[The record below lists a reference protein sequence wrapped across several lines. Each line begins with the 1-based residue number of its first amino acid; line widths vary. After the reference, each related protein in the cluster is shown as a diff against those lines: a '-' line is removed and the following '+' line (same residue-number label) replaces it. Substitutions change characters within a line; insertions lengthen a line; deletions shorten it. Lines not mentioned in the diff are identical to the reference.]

1 MAQDT
6 PKDNAGFT
14 LPAPASAPPAADAP
28 AAGAAATTATTEP
41 APALD
46 PASTTDTSS
55 RDTLIGG
62 VVLLLLLLLL
72 LLLVLVSTAARRR
85 GFYGSAGP
93 WIGGGMGGGWGGGFG
108 IGGAVLLILFVAF
121 FFAKNPYANGLVA
134 KRVPPNKANA
144 SGWWLFIFLASLA
157 TGVVLAAVNAHKFLA
172 PLFMGPLVLVGL
184 VALLLTFTSSRR

>member
-6 PKDNAGFT
+6 PKDNTGFT
-14 LPAPASAPPAADAP
+14 LPAPVTAPASAPPAADAP
-28 AAGAAATTATTEP
+28 AASAATTATTEA
-41 APALD
+41 APAFD
-46 PASTTDTSS
+46 AAGTTDTSS
-55 RDTLIGG
+55 RDTLVGG
-62 VVLLLLLLLL
+62 VVLLL
-72 LLLVLVSTAARRR
+72 
-85 GFYGSAGP
+85 
-93 WIGGGMGGGWGGGFG
+93 
-108 IGGAVLLILFVAF
+108 LFVAF
-121 FFAKNPYANGLVA
+121 FFAKNAYANGLVA

>member
-14 LPAPASAPPAADAP
+14 LPAPVTAPASAPPAADA
-28 AAGAAATTATTEP
+28 AGASASATTATTEP

-55 RDTLIGG
+55 RDTLVGG
-62 VVLLLLLLLL
+62 VVLLLL
-72 LLLVLVSTAARRR
+72 
-85 GFYGSAGP
+85 F
-93 WIGGGMGGGWGGGFG
+93 I
-108 IGGAVLLILFVAF
+108 AF
-121 FFAKNPYANGLVA
+121 FFAKNAYANGLVA

-157 TGVVLAAVNAHKFLA
+157 TAVVLAAVNAHKFLA

-184 VALLLTFTSSRR
+184 VALVLTFTSSKN

>member
-14 LPAPASAPPAADAP
+14 LPAPVTAPASAPPAADA
-28 AAGAAATTATTEP
+28 AGASASATTATTEA

-55 RDTLIGG
+55 RDTLVGG
-62 VVLLLLLLLL
+62 VVLLLL
-72 LLLVLVSTAARRR
+72 
-85 GFYGSAGP
+85 F
-93 WIGGGMGGGWGGGFG
+93 I
-108 IGGAVLLILFVAF
+108 AF
-121 FFAKNPYANGLVA
+121 FFAKNAYANGLVA

>member
-14 LPAPASAPPAADAP
+14 LPAPVTAPASAPPAADA
-28 AAGAAATTATTEP
+28 AGTSASATTATTEP

-55 RDTLIGG
+55 RDTLVGG
-62 VVLLLLLLLL
+62 VVLLLL
-72 LLLVLVSTAARRR
+72 
-85 GFYGSAGP
+85 F
-93 WIGGGMGGGWGGGFG
+93 I
-108 IGGAVLLILFVAF
+108 AF
-121 FFAKNPYANGLVA
+121 FFAKNAYANGLVA

-184 VALLLTFTSSRR
+184 VALLLTFTSTRR

>member
-6 PKDNAGFT
+6 PKDNTGFT
-14 LPAPASAPPAADAP
+14 LPAPVPASAPPAADAP
-28 AAGAAATTATTEP
+28 AAASATTATTEP

-46 PASTTDTSS
+46 TVGTTDTSS
-55 RDTLIGG
+55 RDTLVGG
-62 VVLLLLLLLL
+62 VVLLLL
-72 LLLVLVSTAARRR
+72 
-85 GFYGSAGP
+85 F
-93 WIGGGMGGGWGGGFG
+93 I
-108 IGGAVLLILFVAF
+108 AF
-121 FFAKNPYANGLVA
+121 FFAKNAYANGLVA

-157 TGVVLAAVNAHKFLA
+157 TGVVLATVNAHKFLA

>member
-1 MAQDT
+1 MAQET

-14 LPAPASAPPAADAP
+14 LPAPVSAPASAPPAADA
-28 AAGAAATTATTEP
+28 AGASASATTATTES

-46 PASTTDTSS
+46 PASMTDTSS

-62 VVLLLLLLLL
+62 VVLLLL
-72 LLLVLVSTAARRR
+72 
-85 GFYGSAGP
+85 F
-93 WIGGGMGGGWGGGFG
+93 I
-108 IGGAVLLILFVAF
+108 AF
-121 FFAKNPYANGLVA
+121 FFAKNAYANGLVA

>member
-14 LPAPASAPPAADAP
+14 LPPPAAEPATPATPVTAAP
-28 AAGAAATTATTEP
+28 ATSASVET

-46 PASTTDTSS
+46 QVGATDTSS

-62 VVLLLLLLLL
+62 
-72 LLLVLVSTAARRR
+72 
-85 GFYGSAGP
+85 
-93 WIGGGMGGGWGGGFG
+93 
-108 IGGAVLLILFVAF
+108 AVLLVLFVAF
-121 FFAKNPYANGLVA
+121 FFAKNAYANGLVG
-134 KRVPPNKANA
+134 KRVSPNKANA

-157 TGVVLAAVNAHKFLA
+157 TAVVLAAVNSHKFLA

-184 VALLLTFTSSRR
+184 VALVLTFTSSKN

>member
-1 MAQDT
+1 MAQET

-28 AAGAAATTATTEP
+28 GSAAPAATTATTEP

-46 PASTTDTSS
+46 PASATDTSS
-55 RDTLIGG
+55 RDTLVGG
-62 VVLLLLLLLL
+62 VVLLLL
-72 LLLVLVSTAARRR
+72 
-85 GFYGSAGP
+85 F
-93 WIGGGMGGGWGGGFG
+93 I
-108 IGGAVLLILFVAF
+108 AF
-121 FFAKNPYANGLVA
+121 FFAKNAYANGLVA

>member
-1 MAQDT
+1 MAQET
-6 PKDNAGFT
+6 PKDNSGFT
-14 LPAPASAPPAADAP
+14 LPAPASVPPAADAS
-28 AAGAAATTATTEP
+28 AAASATTATTEA

-55 RDTLIGG
+55 RDTLVGG
-62 VVLLLLLLLL
+62 VVLLLL
-72 LLLVLVSTAARRR
+72 
-85 GFYGSAGP
+85 F
-93 WIGGGMGGGWGGGFG
+93 I
-108 IGGAVLLILFVAF
+108 AF
-121 FFAKNPYANGLVA
+121 FFAKNAYANGLVA

-184 VALLLTFTSSRR
+184 VALLLTYTSSRR

>member
-6 PKDNAGFT
+6 PKDNTGFT
-14 LPAPASAPPAADAP
+14 LPAPVTAPASAPPAADAS
-28 AAGAAATTATTEP
+28 AAASAATGTTEP
-41 APALD
+41 APAFD
-46 PASTTDTSS
+46 AAGTTDTSS

-62 VVLLLLLLLL
+62 VVLLLL
-72 LLLVLVSTAARRR
+72 
-85 GFYGSAGP
+85 F
-93 WIGGGMGGGWGGGFG
+93 I
-108 IGGAVLLILFVAF
+108 AF
-121 FFAKNPYANGLVA
+121 FFAKNAYANGLVA

-144 SGWWLFIFLASLA
+144 AGWWLFIFLASLA

>member
-14 LPAPASAPPAADAP
+14 LPPPAAEPATPATPATAAP
-28 AAGAAATTATTEP
+28 ATSASVET

-46 PASTTDTSS
+46 QVGATDTSS
-55 RDTLIGG
+55 RDTL
-62 VVLLLLLLLL
+62 
-72 LLLVLVSTAARRR
+72 
-85 GFYGSAGP
+85 
-93 WIGGGMGGGWGGGFG
+93 

-121 FFAKNPYANGLVA
+121 FFAKNAYANGLVA
-134 KRVPPNKANA
+134 KRVSPNKANA

-157 TGVVLAAVNAHKFLA
+157 TAVVLAAVNAHKFLA

-184 VALLLTFTSSRR
+184 VALVLTFTSSKN

>member
-14 LPAPASAPPAADAP
+14 LPPPAAEPATPATPATAAP
-28 AAGAAATTATTEP
+28 ATSASVET

-46 PASTTDTSS
+46 QVGATDTSS

-62 VVLLLLLLLL
+62 
-72 LLLVLVSTAARRR
+72 
-85 GFYGSAGP
+85 
-93 WIGGGMGGGWGGGFG
+93 
-108 IGGAVLLILFVAF
+108 AVLLVLFVAF
-121 FFAKNPYANGLVA
+121 FFAKNAYANGLVA
-134 KRVPPNKANA
+134 KRVSPNKANA

-157 TGVVLAAVNAHKFLA
+157 TAVVLAAVNSHKFLA

-184 VALLLTFTSSRR
+184 VALVLTFTSSKN

>member
-14 LPAPASAPPAADAP
+14 LPAPASAPPVADAP
-28 AAGAAATTATTEP
+28 AAGAASAAATATTEP

-55 RDTLIGG
+55 RDTLVGG
-62 VVLLLLLLLL
+62 VVLLLL
-72 LLLVLVSTAARRR
+72 
-85 GFYGSAGP
+85 F
-93 WIGGGMGGGWGGGFG
+93 I
-108 IGGAVLLILFVAF
+108 AF
-121 FFAKNPYANGLVA
+121 FFAKNAYANGLVA

>member
-6 PKDNAGFT
+6 PKDNTGFT
-14 LPAPASAPPAADAP
+14 LPAPVTAPASAPPAADAS
-28 AAGAAATTATTEP
+28 AAASAATGTTEP
-41 APALD
+41 APAFD
-46 PASTTDTSS
+46 AAGTTDTSS

-62 VVLLLLLLLL
+62 VVLLLL
-72 LLLVLVSTAARRR
+72 
-85 GFYGSAGP
+85 F
-93 WIGGGMGGGWGGGFG
+93 I
-108 IGGAVLLILFVAF
+108 AF
-121 FFAKNPYANGLVA
+121 FFAKNAYANGLVA

>member
-14 LPAPASAPPAADAP
+14 LPAPVSAPVSAPPAGDAP
-28 AAGAAATTATTEP
+28 AASAAASATTEP
-41 APALD
+41 APAFD
-46 PASTTDTSS
+46 AAATTDTSS

-62 VVLLLLLLLL
+62 VVLLLL
-72 LLLVLVSTAARRR
+72 
-85 GFYGSAGP
+85 F
-93 WIGGGMGGGWGGGFG
+93 I
-108 IGGAVLLILFVAF
+108 AF
-121 FFAKNPYANGLVA
+121 FFAKNAYANGLVA

-172 PLFMGPLVLVGL
+172 PLFMAPLVLVGL

>member
-6 PKDNAGFT
+6 PKDNTGFT

-28 AAGAAATTATTEP
+28 AAGTATTATTEP

-55 RDTLIGG
+55 RDTLVGG
-62 VVLLLLLLLL
+62 VVLLLL
-72 LLLVLVSTAARRR
+72 
-85 GFYGSAGP
+85 F
-93 WIGGGMGGGWGGGFG
+93 I
-108 IGGAVLLILFVAF
+108 AF
-121 FFAKNPYANGLVA
+121 FFAKNAYANGLVA

>member
-28 AAGAAATTATTEP
+28 AAGAATTTATIEP

-62 VVLLLLLLLL
+62 VVLLLL
-72 LLLVLVSTAARRR
+72 
-85 GFYGSAGP
+85 F
-93 WIGGGMGGGWGGGFG
+93 I
-108 IGGAVLLILFVAF
+108 AF
-121 FFAKNPYANGLVA
+121 FFAKNAYANGLVA

>member
-6 PKDNAGFT
+6 PKDNTGFT
-14 LPAPASAPPAADAP
+14 LPAPASAPPAADAS
-28 AAGAAATTATTEP
+28 AAASAATATTATTEA
-41 APALD
+41 APAFD
-46 PASTTDTSS
+46 AAGTTDTSS
-55 RDTLIGG
+55 RDTLVGG
-62 VVLLLLLLLL
+62 VVLLLL
-72 LLLVLVSTAARRR
+72 
-85 GFYGSAGP
+85 F
-93 WIGGGMGGGWGGGFG
+93 I
-108 IGGAVLLILFVAF
+108 AF
-121 FFAKNPYANGLVA
+121 FFAKNAYANGLVA

>member
-14 LPAPASAPPAADAP
+14 LPPPAAEPATPATPATAAP
-28 AAGAAATTATTEP
+28 ATSASVET

-46 PASTTDTSS
+46 QVGATDTSS

-62 VVLLLLLLLL
+62 
-72 LLLVLVSTAARRR
+72 
-85 GFYGSAGP
+85 
-93 WIGGGMGGGWGGGFG
+93 
-108 IGGAVLLILFVAF
+108 AVLLVLFVAF
-121 FFAKNPYANGLVA
+121 FFAKNAYANGLVA
-134 KRVPPNKANA
+134 KRVSPNKANA

-157 TGVVLAAVNAHKFLA
+157 TAVVLAAVNAHKFLA

-184 VALLLTFTSSRR
+184 VALVLTFTSSKN

>member
-14 LPAPASAPPAADAP
+14 LPAPVTAPASAPPAAAS
-28 AAGAAATTATTEP
+28 AATATTEA
-41 APALD
+41 APAFD
-46 PASTTDTSS
+46 AAGTTDTSS
-55 RDTLIGG
+55 RDTLVGG
-62 VVLLLLLLLL
+62 VVLLLL
-72 LLLVLVSTAARRR
+72 
-85 GFYGSAGP
+85 F
-93 WIGGGMGGGWGGGFG
+93 I
-108 IGGAVLLILFVAF
+108 AF
-121 FFAKNPYANGLVA
+121 FFAKNAYANGLVA

>member
-6 PKDNAGFT
+6 PKDNTGFT
-14 LPAPASAPPAADAP
+14 LPAPASAPPAADASAAASTAATMASTEAAP
-28 AAGAAATTATTEP
+28 AFDAAG
-41 APALD
+41 
-46 PASTTDTSS
+46 TTDTSS
-55 RDTLIGG
+55 RDTLVGG
-62 VVLLLLLLLL
+62 VVLLL
-72 LLLVLVSTAARRR
+72 
-85 GFYGSAGP
+85 
-93 WIGGGMGGGWGGGFG
+93 
-108 IGGAVLLILFVAF
+108 LFVAF
-121 FFAKNPYANGLVA
+121 FFAKNAYANGLVA

>member
-14 LPAPASAPPAADAP
+14 LPAPVTAPASAPPAADAP
-28 AAGAAATTATTEP
+28 GSAAPAATTATTEP
-41 APALD
+41 ALALD

-55 RDTLIGG
+55 RDTLVGG
-62 VVLLLLLLLL
+62 VVLLLL
-72 LLLVLVSTAARRR
+72 
-85 GFYGSAGP
+85 F
-93 WIGGGMGGGWGGGFG
+93 I
-108 IGGAVLLILFVAF
+108 AF
-121 FFAKNPYANGLVA
+121 FFAKNAYANGLVA

>member
-14 LPAPASAPPAADAP
+14 LPVPVPAPVTAPASAPPAADAP
-28 AAGAAATTATTEP
+28 GSAAPAATTATTEP
-41 APALD
+41 ALALD

-55 RDTLIGG
+55 RDTLVGG
-62 VVLLLLLLLL
+62 VVLLLL
-72 LLLVLVSTAARRR
+72 
-85 GFYGSAGP
+85 F
-93 WIGGGMGGGWGGGFG
+93 I
-108 IGGAVLLILFVAF
+108 AF
-121 FFAKNPYANGLVA
+121 FFAKNAYANGLVA

>member
-1 MAQDT
+1 MAQET
-6 PKDNAGFT
+6 PKDNTGFT

-28 AAGAAATTATTEP
+28 AAGAATTATTEP

-46 PASTTDTSS
+46 PVSTTDTSS
-55 RDTLIGG
+55 RDTLVGG
-62 VVLLLLLLLL
+62 VVLLLL
-72 LLLVLVSTAARRR
+72 
-85 GFYGSAGP
+85 F
-93 WIGGGMGGGWGGGFG
+93 I
-108 IGGAVLLILFVAF
+108 AF
-121 FFAKNPYANGLVA
+121 FFAKNAYANGLVA

>member
-14 LPAPASAPPAADAP
+14 LPAPASAPPAADAS
-28 AAGAAATTATTEP
+28 AAASATTATTEA

-55 RDTLIGG
+55 RDTLVGG
-62 VVLLLLLLLL
+62 VVLLLL
-72 LLLVLVSTAARRR
+72 
-85 GFYGSAGP
+85 F
-93 WIGGGMGGGWGGGFG
+93 I
-108 IGGAVLLILFVAF
+108 AF
-121 FFAKNPYANGLVA
+121 FFAKNAYANGLVA

>member
-6 PKDNAGFT
+6 PKDNTGFT
-14 LPAPASAPPAADAP
+14 LPAPVPASAPPAADAP
-28 AAGAAATTATTEP
+28 AAASATTATIEP

-46 PASTTDTSS
+46 PVGTTDTSS
-55 RDTLIGG
+55 RDTLVGG
-62 VVLLLLLLLL
+62 VVLLLL
-72 LLLVLVSTAARRR
+72 
-85 GFYGSAGP
+85 F
-93 WIGGGMGGGWGGGFG
+93 I
-108 IGGAVLLILFVAF
+108 AF
-121 FFAKNPYANGLVA
+121 FFAKNAYANGLVA

>member
-6 PKDNAGFT
+6 PKDNTGFT
-14 LPAPASAPPAADAP
+14 LPAPVAGPASAPPAADAP
-28 AAGAAATTATTEP
+28 AAASAATATTEP

-46 PASTTDTSS
+46 PVGTTDTSS
-55 RDTLIGG
+55 RDTMVGG
-62 VVLLLLLLLL
+62 VVLLLL
-72 LLLVLVSTAARRR
+72 
-85 GFYGSAGP
+85 F
-93 WIGGGMGGGWGGGFG
+93 I
-108 IGGAVLLILFVAF
+108 AF
-121 FFAKNPYANGLVA
+121 FFAKNAYANGLVA

>member
-6 PKDNAGFT
+6 PKDNTGFT
-14 LPAPASAPPAADAP
+14 LPAPVPASAPPAADAP
-28 AAGAAATTATTEP
+28 AAASATTATTEP

-46 PASTTDTSS
+46 TVGRTDTSS
-55 RDTLIGG
+55 RDTLVGG
-62 VVLLLLLLLL
+62 VVLLLL
-72 LLLVLVSTAARRR
+72 
-85 GFYGSAGP
+85 F
-93 WIGGGMGGGWGGGFG
+93 I
-108 IGGAVLLILFVAF
+108 AF
-121 FFAKNPYANGLVA
+121 FFAKNAYANGLVA

>member
-1 MAQDT
+1 MAQET
-6 PKDNAGFT
+6 PKDNSGFT
-14 LPAPASAPPAADAP
+14 LPAPASTPPAADA
-28 AAGAAATTATTEP
+28 AASASATTATTEP

-62 VVLLLLLLLL
+62 VVLLLL
-72 LLLVLVSTAARRR
+72 
-85 GFYGSAGP
+85 F
-93 WIGGGMGGGWGGGFG
+93 I
-108 IGGAVLLILFVAF
+108 AF
-121 FFAKNPYANGLVA
+121 FFAKNAYANGLVA